1 MMKKLIKDL
10 KELIFFVLIYFIF
23 FFLGII
29 AWFCFKVYE
38 LITGNKLGE

>member
-1 MMKKLIKDL
+1 MKKLIKQS
-10 KELIFFVLIYFIF
+10 KELIIFILLYFIF
-23 FFLGII
+23 FFLVII